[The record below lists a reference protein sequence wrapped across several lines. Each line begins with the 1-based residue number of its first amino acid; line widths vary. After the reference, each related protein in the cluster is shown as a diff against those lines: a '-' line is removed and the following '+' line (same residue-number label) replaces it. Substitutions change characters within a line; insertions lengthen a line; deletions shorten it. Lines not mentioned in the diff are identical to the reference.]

1 MGEEKAKSRV
11 PNLRERVPDI
21 RGRIPELSDE
31 LRTRGTEL
39 RTKGTELRS
48 KGTELARQYAEMDVP
63 WARCNLAK
71 AAREGLISLG
81 LGPLIDFYVRNRTV
95 GREVFDN
102 LDHPVVFVANH
113 SSHLDTPTILRAM
126 PRKWRA
132 RTAVAAAADYFYR
145 NRLKAAFV
153 ALIFCTVPI
162 QRRAGGK
169 ATMEHL
175 DRLLDQRW
183 NLLLYPEGTRSRD
196 GTIGR
201 LRSGAAFLAAQ
212 HGLRIVPIA
221 VRGTREAMPPGH
233 SWPHRLRGRFFT
245 HRHKVEIEFGEPI
258 DPATCKDRDAVMERV
273 RAFLERDSGPPQLPA
288 GPEVKRLS
296 PAA

>member
-1 MGEEKAKSRV
+1 VRRRKSR
-11 PNLRERVPDI
+11 RR
-21 RGRIPELSDE
+21 
-31 LRTRGTEL
+31 
-39 RTKGTELRS
+39 
-48 KGTELARQYAEMDVP
+48 A
-63 WARCNLAK
+63 
-71 AAREGLISLG
+71 AARAIRNAARLDVRWTRWAPARMAREAILNFVLS
-81 LGPLIDFYVRNRTV
+81 PMMDYYVRQRV
-95 GREVFDN
+95 KGRELFRD
-102 LDHPVVFVANH
+102 LKGPVVLVANH
-113 SSHLDTPTILRAM
+113 SSHLDTPAILRAL
-126 PRKWRA
+126 PRKWRK
-132 RTAVAAAADYFYR
+132 RTAVGAAADYFYR
-145 NRLKAAFV
+145 NRLKAALV

-196 GTIGR
+196 GKIGR

-221 VRGTREAMPPGH
+221 VRGTRDAMPPGR
-233 SWPHRLRGRFFT
+233 SWPHRLRGRFFSR
-245 HRHKVEIEFGEPI
+245 RHKVEIEFGEPI
-258 DPATCKDRDAVMERV
+258 DPASCKDRDAVMERV
-273 RAFLERDSGPPQLPA
+273 RAFLERESGPPQLPA